1 MAGLVRCHWLSRWS
15 EPCAA
20 LRCVDWWEGGWE
32 GRGGGGQSLYL
43 LCALSLPFNLRSQQN
58 EAHAQERQSIGG
70 FCSILQMSPR
80 SVGGREENKREREK
94 KRTRLRRAR
103 RHGGGEGKEAAK
115 ERGKKRRGTE

>member
-1 MAGLVRCHWLSRWS
+1 M
-15 EPCAA
+15 
-20 LRCVDWWEGGWE
+20 E
-32 GRGGGGQSLYL
+32 GRGGRGQSLYL

-58 EAHAQERQSIGG
+58 DAHAQERQSIGG

-94 KRTRLRRAR
+94 KKRTRLRRAR

>member
-20 LRCVDWWEGGWE
+20 LRCVDWWEGGRE

-58 EAHAQERQSIGG
+58 DAHAQERQSIGG

-94 KRTRLRRAR
+94 KKDTSTARKEARGRR
-103 RHGGGEGKEAAK
+103 GKGSGEGARKEK
-115 ERGKKRRGTE
+115 ERN